1 MDHPGFEIVGSPRNG
16 TARALFLGGV
26 LRELVTTSPVRIFS
40 NPEVRAKV
48 TRVER
53 WDKKQIVQLALSGR
67 VRRGDYGMWD
77 LVSCDIRGDRLTSRG
92 CDDVV
97 GCIALLGA
105 LNSLVAGRVATEVWF
120 VFTRAEEVGF
130 HGALALAKSG
140 GLPRS
145 ARVVSVET
153 SKEIPPRARMGGGPI
168 VRVGDRAAVFDSELT
183 RFLSVVAV
191 EFAKEEK
198 TFRHQRC
205 LMDGGI
211 CEATAFGENGYQAGG
226 LCIALGNYH
235 NIGPRHRI
243 AAEYVSVS
251 DLLNLV
257 HLIVAAATWTP
268 RYAEFTDRLRHRLDD
283 LHDAALR
290 RLSPSFNLL
299 S

>member
-1 MDHPGFEIVGSPRNG
+1 
-16 TARALFLGGV
+16 
-26 LRELVTTSPVRIFS
+26 
-40 NPEVRAKV
+40 
-48 TRVER
+48 
-53 WDKKQIVQLALSGR
+53 
-67 VRRGDYGMWD
+67 MWD
-77 LVSCDIRGDRLTSRG
+77 LTPCEIRGDRLASRG

-105 LNSLVAGRVATEVWF
+105 LNALVAKRVRTDVCF

-130 HGALALAKSG
+130 HGALALAKGG

-145 ARVVSVET
+145 VRVVSVET
-153 SKEIPPRARMGGGPI
+153 SKQIPPRACMGGGPV

-198 TFRHQRC
+198 SFRHQRC

-211 CEATAFGENGYQAGG
+211 CEATAFGESGYQASG

-235 NIGPRHRI
+235 NIGPRQCI
-243 AAEYVSVS
+243 AAEYVSLS
-251 DLLNLV
+251 DLHNLV
-257 HLIVAAATWTP
+257 RLITAAATWTP
-268 RYAEFTDRLRHRLDD
+268 RYAELTDRLRHRLDD
-283 LHDAALR
+283 LHEAALR